1 MTDIRQSTPRS
12 DSITADW
19 QARLAHAVETI
30 TRAVADAG
38 IGIGRCQ
45 IGMGRARPGLLDD
58 LGGFAGP
65 AMIGWV
71 KDQTGSYAGGLYFV
85 AGLLMLSA
93 VLTLLLSRSTK
104 PALATT
110 AEAAAH

>member
-1 MTDIRQSTPRS
+1 MFLSGAAAATGIATIN
-12 DSITADW
+12 SI
-19 QARLAHAVETI
+19 
-30 TRAVADAG
+30 G
-38 IGIGRCQ
+38 N
-45 IGMGRARPGLLDD
+45 

-85 AGLLMLSA
+85 AGLLMVSA
-93 VLTLLLSRSTK
+93 VLTLILGRSQK
-104 PALATT
+104 PTASAI

>member
-1 MTDIRQSTPRS
+1 MFLSGAAAATGIATIN
-12 DSITADW
+12 SI
-19 QARLAHAVETI
+19 
-30 TRAVADAG
+30 G
-38 IGIGRCQ
+38 N
-45 IGMGRARPGLLDD
+45 

-85 AGLLMLSA
+85 AGLLVISA
-93 VLTLLLSRSTK
+93 VLTLLLARSQK
-104 PALATT
+104 PAVAAT